1 MEDVLIVAVRVV
13 NAVIWTYLFVV
24 FVRDERPAIPMV
36 RNLIMAVVVGGTWM
50 LVMGGA
56 AIGLGLDPQS
66 VRFMYTAYTAIA
78 AIVALAILT
87 GPWRR

>member
-1 MEDVLIVAVRVV
+1 MEDLFIVSVRVV
-13 NAVIWTYLFVV
+13 NAIIWTYLFVV
-24 FVRDERPAIPMV
+24 FVRDERPAVPLV
-36 RNLIMAVVVGGTWM
+36 RNLIMAVVIGGTWM
-50 LVMGGA
+50 LVLGGV
-56 AIGLGLDPQS
+56 AISLGWDVEP

>member
-1 MEDVLIVAVRVV
+1 MEDLFIISIRVV
-13 NAVIWTYLFVV
+13 NAIIWTYLFVV

-50 LVMGGA
+50 LVIGA
-56 AIGLGLDPQS
+56 VAIGLGLELQP

-78 AIVALAILT
+78 AIVALAVLT

>member
-1 MEDVLIVAVRVV
+1 MEDLFIVSVRVI

-24 FVRDERPAIPMV
+24 FVRDERPAIPLV

-50 LVMGGA
+50 LVIGGV
-56 AIGLGLDPQS
+56 AIGIGLDLRS
-66 VRFMYTAYTAIA
+66 IRFMYTAYTAIA